1 MNTSALIMMIST
13 YLIVTFFTVYYF
25 IKVLKKTK

>member
-25 IKVLKKTK
+25 IKVLKKPK

>member
-13 YLIVTFFTVYYF
+13 YLIVTFFTFYYF
-25 IKVLKKTK
+25 IKVLKKPK